1 MGVAAVA
8 SPIGFPD
15 IGNDRFGMLVLSL
28 QGSDECVLSLDR
40 KHLGAYLRLS
50 PSVYSVAMIGS
61 DCDDATATIT
71 VVRQSALVTTGG

>member
-1 MGVAAVA
+1 MGVPAVA

-40 KHLGAYLRLS
+40 EYLGACLTSKPDRVFSGQDWLRL
-50 PSVYSVAMIGS
+50 
-61 DCDDATATIT
+61 
-71 VVRQSALVTTGG
+71 